1 MGVLSRVRR
10 CQLPLRH
17 LYRYTQ
23 QVLAMNDV
31 DRYIEAATRDNTR
44 RSYRAAIEHFEV
56 TWGGFLPATSESVA
70 RYLAS
75 HAGTLSVNTLKL
87 RLSALA
93 QWHISQGFVD
103 PTKAPM
109 VRKVIKGIRALHP
122 AQEKQAEPLQLQ
134 DLEKVI
140 AWLEIEIREA
150 SAQHDQPRL
159 LRGRRDSALILL
171 GFWRGFRSDEL
182 CRLQVQDVKAI
193 ADSGISLYLPR
204 SKGDR
209 DNLGRTY
216 QTPALQRLCPVQAYI
231 EWINCAAL
239 VRGPV
244 FRAVDRWGNLKEEGL
259 HANSVIPLLRQALQR
274 AGIAAEH
281 YTSHSLRRGFASWAH
296 SNGWD
301 LKSLMSYVGWR
312 DIKSAMRYIDAAPF
326 LSPPEAGSGPKVSS
340 INKLPS

>member
-1 MGVLSRVRR
+1 
-10 CQLPLRH
+10 
-17 LYRYTQ
+17 
-23 QVLAMNDV
+23 
-31 DRYIEAATRDNTR
+31 
-44 RSYRAAIEHFEV
+44 
-56 TWGGFLPATSESVA
+56 
-70 RYLAS
+70 
-75 HAGTLSVNTLKL
+75 
-87 RLSALA
+87 
-93 QWHISQGFVD
+93 
-103 PTKAPM
+103 PM

-140 AWLEIEIREA
+140 AWLEIEIHEA
-150 SAQHDQPRL
+150 KAQHDQPRL

-244 FRAVDRWGNLKEEGL
+244 FRAVDRWGNLSEEGL

-326 LSPPEAGSGPKVSS
+326 LSPSEAGSGPKVSS

>member
-1 MGVLSRVRR
+1 
-10 CQLPLRH
+10 
-17 LYRYTQ
+17 
-23 QVLAMNDV
+23 MNDV

-75 HAGTLSVNTLKL
+75 HAGTLSLNTLKL

-140 AWLEIEIREA
+140 AWLEIEIRKA

>member
-1 MGVLSRVRR
+1 
-10 CQLPLRH
+10 
-17 LYRYTQ
+17 
-23 QVLAMNDV
+23 MNDV
-31 DRYIEAATRDNTR
+31 DRYIDAATRDNTR

-75 HAGTLSVNTLKL
+75 HAGKLSVNTLKL

-93 QWHISQGFVD
+93 QWHVSQGFAD

-140 AWLEIEIREA
+140 AWLENEIGDAE
-150 SAQHDQPRL
+150 AQHDQPRL
-159 LRGRRDSALILL
+159 LRCRRDSALILL

-193 ADSGISLYLPR
+193 ARSGISLYLPR

-244 FRAVDRWGNLKEEGL
+244 FRAVDRWGNLGEEGL

-312 DIKSAMRYIDAAPF
+312 DIKSAMRYIDVAPF
-326 LSPPEAGSGPKVSS
+326 PGNLETGSGSKVSS
-340 INKLPS
+340 IDKLPS

>member
-1 MGVLSRVRR
+1 
-10 CQLPLRH
+10 
-17 LYRYTQ
+17 
-23 QVLAMNDV
+23 MNDV
-31 DRYIEAATRDNTR
+31 DRYIDAATRDNTR

-70 RYLAS
+70 RYLACY
-75 HAGTLSVNTLKL
+75 AGTLSVNTLKL

-93 QWHISQGFVD
+93 QWHVSQGFVD

-140 AWLEIEIREA
+140 AWLQLEIQDA
-150 SAQHDQPRL
+150 AAQHDQPRL
-159 LRGRRDSALILL
+159 LRCRRDSALILL

-182 CRLQVQDVKAI
+182 CRLQVQDIKAI
-193 ADSGISLYLPR
+193 AHSGITLYLPR

-231 EWINCAAL
+231 EWVNCAAL

-244 FRAVDRWGNLKEEGL
+244 FRAVDRWGNLQEEGL
-259 HANSVIPLLRQALQR
+259 HANSVIPLLRQRSNAQALPPSITQ
-274 AGIAAEH
+274 
-281 YTSHSLRRGFASWAH
+281 HSLRRGFASWAH
-296 SNGWD
+296 AAGWD
-301 LKSLMSYVGWR
+301 LKSLMAYVGWR

-326 LSPPEAGSGPKVSS
+326 PGNPENGIGMKVSS
-340 INKLPS
+340 IDKLPS

>member
-1 MGVLSRVRR
+1 
-10 CQLPLRH
+10 
-17 LYRYTQ
+17 
-23 QVLAMNDV
+23 MNDV
-31 DRYIEAATRDNTR
+31 DRYIDAATRDNTR

-70 RYLAS
+70 RYLACY
-75 HAGTLSVNTLKL
+75 AGTLSVNTLKL

-93 QWHISQGFVD
+93 QWHVSQGFVD

-140 AWLEIEIREA
+140 AWLQLEIQDA
-150 SAQHDQPRL
+150 AAQHDQPRL
-159 LRGRRDSALILL
+159 LRCRRDSALILL

-182 CRLQVQDVKAI
+182 CRLQVQDIKAI
-193 ADSGISLYLPR
+193 AHSGITLYLPR

-231 EWINCAAL
+231 EWVNCAAL

-244 FRAVDRWGNLKEEGL
+244 FRAVDRWGNLQEEGL
-259 HANSVIPLLRQALQR
+259 HANSVIPLLRQAFER

-281 YTSHSLRRGFASWAH
+281 YTSHSLRRGFACWAH
-296 SNGWD
+296 AAGWD
-301 LKSLMSYVGWR
+301 LKSLMAYVGWR

-326 LSPPEAGSGPKVSS
+326 PGNPESGIGLKVSS
-340 INKLPS
+340 IDKLPS

>member
-1 MGVLSRVRR
+1 
-10 CQLPLRH
+10 
-17 LYRYTQ
+17 
-23 QVLAMNDV
+23 MNDV

-122 AQEKQAEPLQLQ
+122 AQEKQAEPLQLK

-140 AWLEIEIREA
+140 AWLEIEISEA

-159 LRGRRDSALILL
+159 LRSRRDSALILL

-193 ADSGISLYLPR
+193 ANSGISLYLPR

-259 HANSVIPLLRQALQR
+259 HANSVIPLLRQALQG

-296 SNGWD
+296 GNGWD

-326 LSPPEAGSGPKVSS
+326 LSNPEEGSGPKVSS
-340 INKLPS
+340 IDKLPS

>member
-1 MGVLSRVRR
+1 
-10 CQLPLRH
+10 
-17 LYRYTQ
+17 
-23 QVLAMNDV
+23 MNDV
-31 DRYIEAATRDNTR
+31 DRYIDAATRDNTR

-56 TWGGFLPATSESVA
+56 SWGGFLPATSESVA

-75 HAGTLSVNTLKL
+75 YAGRLSVNTLKL

-93 QWHISQGFVD
+93 QWHVSQGFAD

-134 DLEKVI
+134 ELEKVI
-140 AWLEIEIREA
+140 AWLETEIRDA
-150 SAQHDQPRL
+150 GARQDRPRL
-159 LRGRRDSALILL
+159 LRCRRDSALILL

-182 CRLQVQDVKAI
+182 CRLQVQDVKAV
-193 ADSGISLYLPR
+193 ASSGISLYLPR

-209 DNLGRTY
+209 DNLGSTY

-231 EWINCAAL
+231 EWINCSAL

-274 AGIAAEH
+274 AGIAAGH

-296 SNGWD
+296 GNGWD

-326 LSPPEAGSGPKVSS
+326 LNNPEAGSGPKVSS
-340 INKLPS
+340 IDKLPS

>member
-1 MGVLSRVRR
+1 
-10 CQLPLRH
+10 
-17 LYRYTQ
+17 
-23 QVLAMNDV
+23 MNDV

-209 DNLGRTY
+209 DNLGMTY

-340 INKLPS
+340 INELPS

>member
-1 MGVLSRVRR
+1 
-10 CQLPLRH
+10 
-17 LYRYTQ
+17 
-23 QVLAMNDV
+23 MNDV

-326 LSPPEAGSGPKVSS
+326 LSPPEAGRGPKVSS